1 MTEKMD
7 VLEIVLPVLVMI
19 ILGML
24 CRKWKLLDQNGVN
37 NMKTLVTNIMLP
49 VAIFHALATAKY
61 SGKIGTLVLI
71 MFIML
76 LISFGVGFLLKR
88 FMEEPYK
95 KYLPFLVCI
104 YEGGMMAYPL
114 YTSLCGSENLSQI
127 AVLDIAGLLFGFSV
141 YGNAGTNGK
150 RRKDQCKKFILQC
163 IKNSCFYR
171 DGSWNHRRIDGA
183 DQPVDG

>member
-37 NMKTLVTNIMLP
+37 NIKTLVTNIMLP

-95 KYLPFLVCI
+95 IISSFSGLYL
-104 YEGGMMAYPL
+104 
-114 YTSLCGSENLSQI
+114 
-127 AVLDIAGLLFGFSV
+127 
-141 YGNAGTNGK
+141 
-150 RRKDQCKKFILQC
+150 
-163 IKNSCFYR
+163 
-171 DGSWNHRRIDGA
+171 
-183 DQPVDG
+183 